1 MEKNVKFSITYQAES
16 LEEFESLVIKYGNQI
31 IPPLHPLILQG
42 EKMQGEKANTAGE
55 NEMAYKAKYG
65 QTRLTEKMVNLFDL
79 TGDKEAQFLKFKT
92 LRDEGKAVKTVTGYV
107 LADETPDEEP
117 VPENESGRD
126 VFS

>member
-1 MEKNVKFSITYQAES
+1 MENVKFSVTYQAAS
-16 LEEFESLVIKYGNQI
+16 LEEFQTLIATHGNQI
-31 IPPLHPLILQG
+31 APSVHPLILQG
-42 EKMQGEKANTAGE
+42 EKGAGE
-55 NEMAYKAKYG
+55 NEMAYKAVYG

-79 TGDKEAQFLKFKT
+79 TGTKEEQFLKFKT
-92 LRDEGKAVKTVTGYV
+92 LRDEGRAVKTVTGYV